1 MPRHL
6 SSTLSRSF
14 GTAAALAVVL
24 SACSLTPPP
33 PSPAL
38 PQPTLA
44 PVAFHHAVEFTRGA
58 ADLTPAAAADLRLFA
73 ASLPAGRG
81 LTASVFGHADTAGSP
96 QDARLAQRR
105 ATAVAEVL
113 RASGIDATLGSS
125 GGPRPVSAGS
135 LAERS
140 RGMAG
145 GEVEVTVRTEEV
157 VLPGC
162 PNWSREPG
170 YDPGNL
176 PLSNLGCAS
185 ALNLGLMV
193 ADPTDLATRRPLA
206 PADGTQAAEAVVRYR
221 TDKVK
226 PLKVE
231 SVQ

>member
-1 MPRHL
+1 L
-6 SSTLSRSF
+6 TV
-14 GTAAALAVVL
+14 AL

-38 PQPTLA
+38 PQPTLT
-44 PVAFHHAVEFTRGA
+44 PVAFHHMVGFTRGG

-81 LTASVFGHADTAGSP
+81 LAASVVGHSDMAGSP
-96 QDARLAQRR
+96 QDPRLAQRR
-105 ATAVAEVL
+105 ATAVADVL
-113 RASGIDATLGSS
+113 RASGIAATLDASEGD
-125 GGPRPVSAGS
+125 RPMSAGIP
-135 LAERS
+135 AEGS
-140 RGMAG
+140 MGKAA

-176 PLSNLGCAS
+176 PLSNLGCAN

-193 ADPTDLATRRPLA
+193 ADPADLATRRALA

-221 TDKVK
+221 TDKIK